1 MTTDEIKVVL
11 GTFLKVQSLI
21 HSIDEMSDT
30 VVFKRELKRSTNR
43 YLQELEK
50 YAIPLTKQMDIMES
64 QYFVDIVAQLDKICD
79 EINVEI
85 SPDLE

>member
-11 GTFLKVQSLI
+11 GTLLKVQSLI

-30 VVFKRELKRSTNR
+30 VVLKRELKRSTNR